1 MNTNDLVPD
10 LKICQ
15 EAKEKGVVINSL
27 SYFVKEYPVKEKE
40 VWVIARKETIT
51 GTISFY
57 ENEHC
62 PAPLTDEILK
72 VLPETIKRYD
82 RLFCLR
88 ITKTAGNYFAWYEE
102 FETDDGIDYDL
113 YFEDKKLSNALLL
126 LAIKLKEEGI
136 IN

>member
-1 MNTNDLVPD
+1 MNIQDLVPD

-15 EAKEKGVVINSL
+15 EAKDKGVVIESKYYWWHRLNDS
-27 SYFVKEYPVKEKE
+27 K
-40 VWVIARKETIT
+40 WM
-51 GTISFY
+51 ISPF
-57 ENEHC
+57 NEIFNGDC
-62 PAPLTDEILK
+62 FPAPLTDEILK

-126 LAIKLKEEGI
+126 LAIKLKDEGI